1 MPALSLTTK
10 LLFLLLYLIWGTA
23 FYQRDLIQQEIVPS
37 QIFDQG
43 TQLPIKVLC
52 IMMVFAVGDPVQF
65 DFADMVQVHP
75 LRPQL
80 LFEQRLPYGSS
91 LLLKIIAKI
100 GEYLH

>member
-1 MPALSLTTK
+1 
-10 LLFLLLYLIWGTA
+10 
-23 FYQRDLIQQEIVPS
+23 
-37 QIFDQG
+37 
-43 TQLPIKVLC
+43 
-52 IMMVFAVGDPVQF
+52 MVFAVGDPVQF